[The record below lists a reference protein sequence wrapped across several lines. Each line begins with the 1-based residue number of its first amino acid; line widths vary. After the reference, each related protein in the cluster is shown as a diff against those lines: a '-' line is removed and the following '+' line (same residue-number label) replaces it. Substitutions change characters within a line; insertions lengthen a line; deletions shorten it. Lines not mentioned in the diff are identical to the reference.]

1 MLLPKNL
8 KITSKLNSECLNFYR
23 LLLHRFIWLTYYTS
37 IKLYIRHFSQIKV
50 TAKFITW
57 TRLFLKMGVN
67 FLSFNIT
74 KLFTASQIKIFSLLL
89 LKGSSKFSKIF
100 VTVTFKAKKLWDNVS
115 QRILC
120 LYNNRAVERSLYN
133 SNAAVESCHPPSI
146 SMTKISTNQKNN
158 MRLNWYKLDTHKLFF
173 SILFSNNK

>member
-1 MLLPKNL
+1 
-8 KITSKLNSECLNFYR
+8 
-23 LLLHRFIWLTYYTS
+23 
-37 IKLYIRHFSQIKV
+37 
-50 TAKFITW
+50 
-57 TRLFLKMGVN
+57 MGVN
-67 FLSFNIT
+67 FLSFNLT

-100 VTVTFKAKKLWDNVS
+100 VTVTFKAKRLWDNLS

-158 MRLNWYKLDTHKLFF
+158 MRLNWYKLDTHKLIV
-173 SILFSNNK
+173 SILFSNNKLIAKVKNVHLRGYQSKLDSIWIINPRISVFPSIVICFFKLNLFLVNGFFTLVSWWERA

>member
-1 MLLPKNL
+1 
-8 KITSKLNSECLNFYR
+8 
-23 LLLHRFIWLTYYTS
+23 
-37 IKLYIRHFSQIKV
+37 
-50 TAKFITW
+50 
-57 TRLFLKMGVN
+57 MGVN
-67 FLSFNIT
+67 FLSFNTT

-146 SMTKISTNQKNN
+146 SMMKISTNQKNN

-173 SILFSNNK
+173 SILFSNNRCSNMKKSVHLRGYQSKLDSIWIRNPRISFFPSIVNLFF

>member
-1 MLLPKNL
+1 
-8 KITSKLNSECLNFYR
+8 
-23 LLLHRFIWLTYYTS
+23 
-37 IKLYIRHFSQIKV
+37 
-50 TAKFITW
+50 
-57 TRLFLKMGVN
+57 MGVN

-74 KLFTASQIKIFSLLL
+74 KLFTASQIKIFLLLL

-100 VTVTFKAKKLWDNVS
+100 VTVTFKAKELWDNVS

-173 SILFSNNK
+173 SILFSNNQIVKVKSVHLRGYQSKLDSIIWIINPRISFFPSIVICFFKLNLFLVNGFFTLVSWWERA